1 MEFCWPVLLNRN
13 GIWRYNLLMHQIWS
27 NPFQAK
33 KLLWTWNFQKECKKN
48 WFIVEIH
55 VTQLCIIYIFNWLWQ
70 WQQFHMRKLQV
81 FYLVWCSI
89 DLGLVSTF
97 EHTSLVLLL
106 GTLKAF
112 HTSLLLVFGTFSNF
126 HTSNTT
132 GVMYNLST
140 VLNYIQLFLR
150 ILDLICAYVWFYWE
164 EKCCKQVRK
173 FVFHLKVLYRWCLR
187 DICAH
192 AIDEYYRLGTST
204 VMEPTKGF
212 VKTFRGCFESIY
224 LRQPKW
230 QTLKATI
237 N

>member
-1 MEFCWPVLLNRN
+1 LWSLADQYSSTRMGFGDTIFLC
-13 GIWRYNLLMHQIWS
+13 IKYHQITSKPRKYCELEIS
-27 NPFQAK
+27 N
-33 KLLWTWNFQKECKKN
+33 KN
-48 WFIVEIH
+48 VRKIVEIH
-55 VTQLCIIYIFNWLWQ
+55 VTQLCIVYIFNWLWQ
-70 WQQFHMRKLQV
+70 WQPFHMRKLQV

-112 HTSLLLVFGTFSNF
+112 RTSLLLEFGTFSNF

-150 ILDLICAYVWFYWE
+150 ILDLICAYVWFHWE

-173 FVFHLKVLYRWCLR
+173 FVFHLKVLCSH
-187 DICAH
+187 DNACM
-192 AIDEYYRLGTST
+192 T
-204 VMEPTKGF
+204 F
-212 VKTFRGCFESIY
+212 VHMLLMNIVG
-224 LRQPKW
+224 
-230 QTLKATI
+230 
-237 N
+237 